1 MKLAGEVTFTMYRNV
16 CNNPLMNEIEKESL
30 IKHPKKRNFH
40 SKVCAAQHTSSS
52 RITLLESTHRIGS
65 GDIESKNS
73 FFLVVVTLSLTSFT
87 TQTHTANDER
97 LLMSLAHSLEC
108 C

>member
-73 FFLVVVTLSLTSFT
+73 FFSSCCYFVSHFLHHTN
-87 TQTHTANDER
+87 THSE
-97 LLMSLAHSLEC
+97 
-108 C
+108 